1 MNKTVHSSAGG
12 EGNARRKRRKLPT
25 VCLLS
30 ALLALPVLA
39 GTDILVDP
47 ARAEQI
53 PTALPA
59 DGRIKRFVYNEH
71 TVYRLDTHTNFIS
84 TVQFG
89 AGETVESIQVGDSAS
104 WQIVRLKRGD
114 VISIKPLNADAVT
127 NMTVYTDRRV
137 YTFEL
142 RARRGRAGA
151 HSHQNYRTTF
161 AYPTPVVNEFAGAG
175 RAHRN
180 HDYHVAG
187 EAEFAPIEV
196 YDDGRQ
202 TYFLFPP
209 GTERPALF
217 SVGRFGKESIVNVR
231 SVGDRLIA
239 DGVHRQWT
247 VRLDGEAVCIA
258 SGRYARRKPRR
269 FEVASHGR

>member
-1 MNKTVHSSAGG
+1 MIPSFI
-12 EGNARRKRRKLPT
+12 KRRT
-25 VCLLS
+25 NVS
-30 ALLALPVLA
+30 TLLAAVALTVAVPIG
-39 GTDILVDP
+39 GTALTIVTSAP
-47 ARAEQI
+47 AQAEQI

-84 TVQFG
+84 TVQF
-89 AGETVESIQVGDSAS
+89 AANETVESIQVGDSAS

-142 RARRGRAGA
+142 RARRGRGGA
-151 HSHQNYRTTF
+151 NSHQNYRTTF
-161 AYPTPVVNEFAGAG
+161 AYPTPVVSDFAGSG
-175 RAHRN
+175 RRHRN

-187 EAEFAPIEV
+187 DAEFAPIEV
-196 YDDGRQ
+196 YDDGRH

-209 GTERPALF
+209 DVERPALF

-269 FEVASHGR
+269 LEIASHGR